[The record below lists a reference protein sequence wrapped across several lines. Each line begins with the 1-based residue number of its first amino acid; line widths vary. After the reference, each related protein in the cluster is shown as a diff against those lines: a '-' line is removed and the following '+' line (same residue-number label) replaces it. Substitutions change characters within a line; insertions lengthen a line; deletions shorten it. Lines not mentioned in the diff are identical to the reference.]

1 MSYILLVVVLVF
13 ILFAAWREREA
24 RLERQELAH
33 AHARQVSEL
42 LTRIT
47 HPDVALVPVDEKM
60 KVLSPDVEPEQ
71 DDFAMVGTIIPG
83 LPDGG

>member
-13 ILFAAWREREA
+13 ILFAAYREREA
-24 RLERQELAH
+24 RLERQELGR

-47 HPDVALVPVDEKM
+47 HPDVALVPVDDTK
-60 KVLSPDVEPEQ
+60 KVSLPDVEPEQ

-83 LPDGG
+83 LPE